1 MANEKEEV
9 KGGSKFWWP
18 NVSTP
23 DAALATAKGT
33 QFIAY
38 WIGGSYLVLGYL
50 GSLTSN
56 LIIGIIIAALGVGIW
71 RNILWLV
78 PIIATIGIIEAGS
91 KIVLVLMAG
100 RANGL
105 IVAGLILLYSIHG
118 WRAWLALRA
127 QRRNSQEEL

>member
-1 MANEKEEV
+1 MATETGEV
-9 KGGSKFWWP
+9 KDRSKFWWP
-18 NVSTP
+18 NVSMP

-38 WIGGSYLVLGYL
+38 WIVGSYLVLGYL
-50 GSLTSN
+50 GSLTLN
-56 LIIGIIIAALGVGIW
+56 MVIGIIIAALGVGIW

-118 WRAWLALRA
+118 WRAWLALRE